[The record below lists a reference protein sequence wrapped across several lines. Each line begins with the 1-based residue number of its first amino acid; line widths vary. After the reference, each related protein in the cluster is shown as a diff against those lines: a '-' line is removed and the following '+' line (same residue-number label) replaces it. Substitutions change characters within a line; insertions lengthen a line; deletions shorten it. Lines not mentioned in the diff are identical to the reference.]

1 MTSQFTKTFSLLT
14 HCFWS
19 HFICFDMHA
28 FITVL
33 ILLSFIS
40 THHLVCILT
49 YWNCLHHLHI
59 PPPFISF
66 ALPTHHLPTHLVTY
80 HLNPILLISPQIGIP
95 MFSQF
100 PSYLS
105 TNFLLS
111 IKMFFIMFLYPLM
124 YVSHH
129 YGLSKPLG
137 LREKQCSF
145 LSSTK
150 SISVSFLLCS
160 LSFLNVTFI
169 YSSLLNHVFNT
180 IHFPRKT

>member
-1 MTSQFTKTFSLLT
+1 
-14 HCFWS
+14 
-19 HFICFDMHA
+19 MHA

-49 YWNCLHHLHI
+49 SRNCLHRLHI

-105 TNFLLS
+105 TNLLT

-129 YGLSKPLG
+129 YGLLKLPWDCVENSVPPSAA
-137 LREKQCSF
+137 QSQF
-145 LSSTK
+145 LSHFS
-150 SISVSFLLCS
+150 SVPS
-160 LSFLNVTFI
+160 
-169 YSSLLNHVFNT
+169 VF
-180 IHFPRKT
+180 